1 MTWVLIIAFI
11 FGVFGLYEHI
21 RFNRQKRHM
30 IELTEELDHFLYSP
44 CEPHMENLEEG
55 YFANMY
61 NQISKLE
68 TQFLDMQK
76 GLGVRE
82 SEMMEFIENMAHQV
96 KNNITSLQIQID
108 LLGINAD
115 EKQKTYLNKC
125 QDSVNRLTWDIDR
138 LLKSSQ
144 LAEGKIAM
152 LDETMDIGD
161 EIDEV
166 LIALSSISEERNVTI
181 ILNKTEESTY
191 SGDRFWISQAIE
203 NVIKNAI
210 EHTDAG
216 GYVSISVTKSNSL
229 IIIRV
234 EDSGNGIAEQ
244 ELDNLFRRF
253 YRGSGNK
260 AGYGIGLSMAKDIV
274 EAHHGIIQAGNN
286 IDRGAWFEIRLLC
299 LDGADIYKR
308 T

>member
-1 MTWVLIIAFI
+1 MTWLLIIALVV
-11 FGVFGLYEHI
+11 GVFGVYEHI
-21 RFNRQKRHM
+21 RFNRQKKHM

-76 GLGVRE
+76 GLGARE
-82 SEMMEFIENMAHQV
+82 GEMIEFIENMAHQV

-115 EKQKTYLNKC
+115 ENQKINLNKC

-152 LDETMDIGD
+152 LDESMDIGD
-161 EIDEV
+161 EVDRVI
-166 LIALSSISEERNVTI
+166 IALSSISEDRNVTI
-181 ILNKTEESTY
+181 NVNKAEESTY

-210 EHTDAG
+210 EHTDVG
-216 GYVSISVTKSNSL
+216 GHVDISITKDNSL

-253 YRGSGNK
+253 YRGSDNK
-260 AGYGIGLSMAKDIV
+260 TGYGIGLSMAKDII
-274 EAHHGIIQAGNN
+274 EAHHGSIQAGNN
-286 IDRGAWFEIRLLC
+286 IDKGAWFEIRLLC
-299 LDGADIYKR
+299 LDSADIYKR
-308 T
+308 M